1 MSLEMSPDPDQ
12 FYRRLIRE
20 ECLLSFAVSSR
31 SICFSCLW
39 DYDRCLMIYDRGW
52 ESKRLHPDWIFLI
65 HLSHSQF
72 PFHHPSVGH
81 GHMLLKAS
89 SARIKS
95 LIQINKK
102 NKYNWAMVLQ
112 AKLSRFSKASQ
123 LYYLT
128 SYDVQLPSETHE
140 LFHVRHVTQC
150 SDHGCHGNLDVPLGR
165 WS

>member
-1 MSLEMSPDPDQ
+1 MINFTGVLSGKSVC
-12 FYRRLIRE
+12 
-20 ECLLSFAVSSR
+20 CLLQFHPDRSVFLAYEIMIAVWWS
-31 SICFSCLW
+31 
-39 DYDRCLMIYDRGW
+39 MTGGW

-65 HLSHSQF
+65 HLSLSQF